1 MPVVNTT
8 IFKLKYFVFQNENFH
23 REFKDIFDKLRS
35 RLGNCNCIRWH
46 KSDQNPEVQI
56 PMNDEDRDPLNGNL
70 PENQIRSPD
79 LPDLNG
85 SKAVAEKS
93 KTISGKT

>member
-1 MPVVNTT
+1 
-8 IFKLKYFVFQNENFH
+8 
-23 REFKDIFDKLRS
+23 
-35 RLGNCNCIRWH
+35 
-46 KSDQNPEVQI
+46 
-56 PMNDEDRDPLNGNL
+56 MNDEDRDPLNGKE

-85 SKAVAEKS
+85 SKVVAEKS